1 VVEKLES
8 DLMQHIVETKLQP
21 GDRLSK
27 LDELSDT
34 LGISTG
40 KLREQLEVARSLGLV
55 EVKPKVG
62 IRLAEFDFL
71 PAVRFS
77 LLYALSIEPALF
89 EDFSRLRDNI
99 EFGFFREGVALLT
112 PEDHA
117 TLKTL
122 IAQAWAKLN
131 GQPIHIP
138 HREHRELHMTF
149 YHRLNNPFV
158 LGLLEAYWE
167 AYEAVGYT
175 MLSEYDYLCRVW
187 TYHENIINAIIE
199 NDIDLAYKLLVE
211 HTQLRPH
218 KQRHSNKSSNGA
230 AMMKRNHR
238 L

>member
-1 VVEKLES
+1 MVEKLES

-117 TLKTL
+117 NLKTL

-158 LGLLEAYWE
+158 LGLMEAYWE

-199 NDIDLAYKLLVE
+199 KDIDLAYKLLVE

-218 KQRHSNKSSNGA
+218 KQRNNTKSNNGT

>member
-1 VVEKLES
+1 
-8 DLMQHIVETKLQP
+8 MRHIVNEKLQP

-55 EVKPKVG
+55 EVKPRVG
-62 IRLAEFDFL
+62 IHLAEYEFL

-77 LLYALSIEPALF
+77 LLYALTVDPALF

-99 EFGFFREGVALLT
+99 EFGFFREAVALLHE
-112 PEDHA
+112 EDHNR
-117 TLKTL
+117 LKSL
-122 IAQAWAKLN
+122 VAQAWAKLN

-138 HREHRELHMTF
+138 HREHRDLHMTF

-187 TYHENIINAIIE
+187 TYHENIIKAIFE
-199 NDIDLAYKLLVE
+199 NDIEQAYILLVE
-211 HTQLRPH
+211 HTQLRQH
-218 KQRHSNKSSNGA
+218 KQRNNPKAANGTNSASRKKTILSNKTE
-230 AMMKRNHR
+230 
-238 L
+238 

>member
-1 VVEKLES
+1 MVEKLES
-8 DLMQHIVETKLQP
+8 DLMRHIYDEKLLP

-27 LDELSDT
+27 LDELSDK

-77 LLYALSIEPALF
+77 LLYALSVEPALF

-99 EFGFFREGVALLT
+99 EFGFFREAVALLN
-112 PEDHA
+112 EDDHA
-117 TLKTL
+117 RLKL
-122 IAQAWAKLN
+122 LLEQAWAKLN
-131 GQPIHIP
+131 GQPVHIP
-138 HREHRELHMTF
+138 HREHRELHMTL
-149 YHRLNNPFV
+149 YRRLNNPFM
-158 LGLLEAYWE
+158 LGLLAAYWE

-187 TYHENIINAIIE
+187 TYHENIVHAIIAK
-199 NDIDLAYKLLVE
+199 DIEKAFTLLVE

-218 KQRHSNKSSNGA
+218 KQRRNNTFRTADPKGSS
-230 AMMKRNHR
+230 KP
-238 L
+238 

>member
-1 VVEKLES
+1 MVEKLES
-8 DLMQHIVETKLQP
+8 DLMRHIFDEKLLP

-27 LDELSDT
+27 LDELSDK

-77 LLYALSIEPALF
+77 LLYALSVEPALF

-99 EFGFFREGVALLT
+99 EFGFFREAVALLN
-112 PEDHA
+112 EDDH
-117 TLKTL
+117 TRLKL
-122 IAQAWAKLN
+122 LVEQAWAKLN

-138 HREHRELHMTF
+138 HREHRELHMTL
-149 YHRLNNPFV
+149 YRRLDNPFM
-158 LGLLEAYWE
+158 LGLLAAYWE

-187 TYHENIINAIIE
+187 KFHENIVNAIVDKNIE
-199 NDIDLAYKLLVE
+199 QAFTLLVE

-218 KQRHSNKSSNGA
+218 KPRRSNTFRTADAKSS
-230 AMMKRNHR
+230 KP
-238 L
+238 